1 MIFKP
6 YFYYKIANKLYLK
19 KIPILPNIITMFIR
33 MIFTCY
39 LPHKAKIDG
48 PLVLGYGG
56 MSVVIHDRV
65 VIGKN
70 CHIDQCVTIGG
81 TSKKIDVPVLGDNVY
96 VGAGAKIIGPVSI
109 GNNVV
114 IGANAVVLC
123 DLLDNCVAVGV
134 PARVIKHGIEKSDY
148 V

>member
-1 MIFKP
+1 
-6 YFYYKIANKLYLK
+6 
-19 KIPILPNIITMFIR
+19 

-48 PLVLGYGG
+48 PLILGYGG

-123 DLLDNCVAVGV
+123 DLPDNCVAVGV
-134 PARVIKHGIEKSDY
+134 PAKVIKHGIEKSDY

>member
-1 MIFKP
+1 MFSP
-6 YFYYKIANKLYLK
+6 YCYYKISNFLYRK
-19 KIPILPNIITMFIR
+19 NVPFLPRIITLFIR
-33 MIFTCY
+33 MVFTCY

-48 PLVLGYGG
+48 PLILGYGG

-123 DLLDNCVAVGV
+123 DLPDNCVAVGV
-134 PARVIKHGIEKSDY
+134 PAKVIKHGIEKSDY